1 MTVLHVPALY
11 NITLVFITF
20 LYIYSLNSSVR
31 VGFRV
36 PEVSGR
42 TYFDGI
48 TCEIVFYNFH
58 LV

>member
-36 PEVSGR
+36 P
-42 TYFDGI
+42 
-48 TCEIVFYNFH
+48 
-58 LV
+58 